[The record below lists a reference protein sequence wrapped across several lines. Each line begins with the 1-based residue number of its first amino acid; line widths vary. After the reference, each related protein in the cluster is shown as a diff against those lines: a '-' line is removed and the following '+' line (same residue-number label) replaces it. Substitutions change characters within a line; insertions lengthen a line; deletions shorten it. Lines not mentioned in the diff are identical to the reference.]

1 MKIRLA
7 LFAIILFICLTVIP
21 ARPMAKDAPQTT
33 ISVVVQNEHE
43 KPVPNAAVILDFL
56 GSRQV
61 MKLGMKKAIH
71 WEVHTNQEGK
81 AHFPPVPEGT
91 VQLQIITKTY
101 QTYGEKIDVEGPEKV
116 MNITLHPPQSQY
128 SAHPPLKPKEEPK
141 Q

>member
-1 MKIRLA
+1 
-7 LFAIILFICLTVIP
+7 
-21 ARPMAKDAPQTT
+21 MAKDPQTT

-43 KPVPNAAVILDFL
+43 KPVANAAVILDFL

>member
-1 MKIRLA
+1 MRLA
-7 LFAIILFICLTVIP
+7 LLALILFFCLTVIP
-21 ARPMAKDAPQTT
+21 ARPMAKDPQTT

-43 KPVPNAAVILDFL
+43 KPVANAAVILDFL

>member
-1 MKIRLA
+1 MKMRLA
-7 LFAIILFICLTVIP
+7 LFAIILFFCLTVIP

>member
-1 MKIRLA
+1 MKMRLA
-7 LFAIILFICLTVIP
+7 LLALILFFCLTVIP
-21 ARPMAKDAPQTT
+21 ARPMAKDPQTT

-43 KPVPNAAVILDFL
+43 KPVANAAVILDFL

-101 QTYGEKIDVEGPEKV
+101 QTYGEKIDIEGPEKV

-141 Q
+141 

>member
-1 MKIRLA
+1 MKMRLA
-7 LFAIILFICLTVIP
+7 LLALILFFCLTVIP
-21 ARPMAKDAPQTT
+21 ARPMAKDPQTT

-43 KPVPNAAVILDFL
+43 KPVANAAVILDFL

>member
-1 MKIRLA
+1 MRLA
-7 LFAIILFICLTVIP
+7 VLALILFFCLTVIP
-21 ARPMAKDAPQTT
+21 ARPMAKDPQTT

-43 KPVPNAAVILDFL
+43 KPVANAAVILDFL
-56 GSRQV
+56 GGRQV

-101 QTYGEKIDVEGPEKV
+101 QTYGEKIDVEGPEKL

>member
-1 MKIRLA
+1 MKMRFAWL
-7 LFAIILFICLTVIP
+7 AIILFFFLTVIP
-21 ARPMAKDAPQTT
+21 ARPMAKDTQTT

-43 KPVPNAAVILDFL
+43 KPVANAAVILDFL

-61 MKLGMKKAIH
+61 MKLGMKKPIH

-101 QTYGEKIDVEGPEKV
+101 QTYGEKIDIEGPEKV

-128 SAHPPLKPKEEPK
+128 SAHPPLKPKEDPK

>member
-1 MKIRLA
+1 MRFAVL
-7 LFAIILFICLTVIP
+7 AIILFFCLTVIP
-21 ARPMAKDAPQTT
+21 ARPMSKDTQTT

-43 KPVPNAAVILDFL
+43 KPVANAAVILDFL
-56 GSRQV
+56 GGRQV
-61 MKLGMKKAIH
+61 TRLGMKKPIH

>member
-1 MKIRLA
+1 MRLA
-7 LFAIILFICLTVIP
+7 LLALILFFCLTVIP
-21 ARPMAKDAPQTT
+21 ARPMAKDPQTT

-43 KPVPNAAVILDFL
+43 KPVANAAVILDFL

-101 QTYGEKIDVEGPEKV
+101 QTYGEKIDIEGPEKV

-141 Q
+141 